1 MKFRKVI
8 ESGIITAA
16 LALTSVTTAVSAS
29 AAEVDTTG
37 VVGSVLDRAS
47 QAASTGVQS
56 VQIIQQNAQAAAEA
70 AEWADKMLVTVDKD
84 SSLNIRKE
92 ASADAEVVGKF
103 YAGSGAEVLETGD
116 EWTKVKSGDV
126 EGYVNNAYC
135 VFGED
140 AHTYAEENCET
151 KATANADG
159 IRVREASNTDAK
171 ILDVIDSGASLTVNT
186 DAEEVDG
193 WVSVD
198 CNGTTAYVAADYVD
212 VALNIDDAVSMEEIR
227 AREAA
232 AAQKAAQ
239 EAAAQ
244 AGNSNSGSDS
254 AAVTT
259 SSEAV
264 SASSSDT
271 QLLAAIIQCEA
282 GGEPYS
288 GQLAVGAVVM
298 NRVKSEDFP
307 NTVTEVVWDNSDGV
321 PQFSPTYD
329 GRINEVA
336 VSDETREA
344 VKQALK
350 GTNYSEGALFFIQ
363 KSAAEEH
370 NVKWFEKD
378 LKRLFKYGVH
388 EFYTYK

>member
-16 LALTSVTTAVSAS
+16 LAITSVTTAVSAS
-29 AAEVDTTG
+29 AAETGTTTENAT
-37 VVGSVLDRAS
+37 VNVNVADRVS

-135 VFGED
+135 VFGEA

-151 KATANADG
+151 KATANTDG

-186 DAEEVDG
+186 DAEAIDG
-193 WVSVD
+193 WISVD

-244 AGNSNSGSDS
+244 AGSSNTDS

-298 NRVKSEDFP
+298 NRVKSGSFP
-307 NTVTEVVWDNSDGV
+307 NSISGV
-321 PQFSPTYD
+321 IYQSGQFTPASSGKLARVLSSGKISSSCY
-329 GRINEVA
+329 
-336 VSDETREA
+336 
-344 VKQALK
+344 QA
-350 GTNYSEGALFFIQ
+350 
-363 KSAAEEH
+363 AAEALSGAD
-370 NVKWFEKD
+370 NTGGA
-378 LKRLFKYGVH
+378 KYFHAGTSGSGTVIGSQI
-388 EFYTYK
+388 FY

>member
-16 LALTSVTTAVSAS
+16 LAITSVTTAVSAS
-29 AAEVDTTG
+29 AAETGTTTENAT
-37 VVGSVLDRAS
+37 VNVNVADRVS

-135 VFGED
+135 VFGEA

-151 KATANADG
+151 KATANTDG

-186 DAEEVDG
+186 DVEAIDG
-193 WVSVD
+193 WISVD

-244 AGNSNSGSDS
+244 AGSSNTDS
-254 AAVTT
+254 TAVTT

-298 NRVKSEDFP
+298 NRVKSGSFP
-307 NTVTEVVWDNSDGV
+307 NSISGV
-321 PQFSPTYD
+321 IYQSGQFTPASSGKLARVLSSGNISSSCY
-329 GRINEVA
+329 
-336 VSDETREA
+336 
-344 VKQALK
+344 QA
-350 GTNYSEGALFFIQ
+350 
-363 KSAAEEH
+363 AAEALSGAD
-370 NVKWFEKD
+370 NTGGA
-378 LKRLFKYGVH
+378 KYFHAGTSGSGTVIGSQI
-388 EFYTYK
+388 FY

>member
-8 ESGIITAA
+8 ESGIITAT
-16 LALTSVTTAVSAS
+16 LAIASVTTAVSAS
-29 AAEVDTTG
+29 AAETGTTTEKTT
-37 VVGSVLDRAS
+37 VNVAERVS

-159 IRVREASNTDAK
+159 IRVRETSDTDAK
-171 ILDVIDSGASLTVNT
+171 ILDVIDSGASLTVNK

-232 AAQKAAQ
+232 AAQKAAE

-244 AGNSNSGSDS
+244 KAAQAGSSNSSSDS

-264 SASSSDT
+264 SASSNDT

-288 GQLAVGAVVM
+288 GQLAVGAVIM
-298 NRVKSEDFP
+298 NRVKSGSFP
-307 NTVTEVVWDNSDGV
+307 NSISGVVYQSG
-321 PQFSPTYD
+321 QFTPASSGKLARVLSSGNISSSCY
-329 GRINEVA
+329 
-336 VSDETREA
+336 
-344 VKQALK
+344 QA
-350 GTNYSEGALFFIQ
+350 
-363 KSAAEEH
+363 AAEALSGAD
-370 NVKWFEKD
+370 NTGGA
-378 LKRLFKYGVH
+378 KYFHAGTSGSGTVIGSQI
-388 EFYTYK
+388 FY

>member
-29 AAEVDTTG
+29 AAETGTTTESAT
-37 VVGSVLDRAS
+37 VNANVADRVS

-288 GQLAVGAVVM
+288 GHRWSRPSAHPPHGPACSWSCCHEPCKKRIFPEQHFRCYLPERSVYTGFQWKACKSIKQRKYLIQLLSGSS
-298 NRVKSEDFP
+298 RS
-307 NTVTEVVWDNSDGV
+307 
-321 PQFSPTYD
+321 
-329 GRINEVA
+329 I
-336 VSDETREA
+336 
-344 VKQALK
+344 
-350 GTNYSEGALFFIQ
+350 
-363 KSAAEEH
+363 
-370 NVKWFEKD
+370 KWC
-378 LKRLFKYGVH
+378 R
-388 EFYTYK
+388 

>member
-16 LALTSVTTAVSAS
+16 LAITSVTTAVSAS
-29 AAEVDTTG
+29 AAETGTTTENAT
-37 VVGSVLDRAS
+37 VNVNVADRVS

-135 VFGED
+135 VFGEA

-151 KATANADG
+151 KATANTDG

-186 DAEEVDG
+186 DVEAIDG
-193 WVSVD
+193 WISVD

-244 AGNSNSGSDS
+244 AGSSNTDS

-298 NRVKSEDFP
+298 NRVKSGSFP
-307 NTVTEVVWDNSDGV
+307 NSISGV
-321 PQFSPTYD
+321 IYQSGQFTPASSGKLARVLSSGNISSSCY
-329 GRINEVA
+329 
-336 VSDETREA
+336 
-344 VKQALK
+344 QA
-350 GTNYSEGALFFIQ
+350 
-363 KSAAEEH
+363 AAEALSGAD
-370 NVKWFEKD
+370 NTGGA
-378 LKRLFKYGVH
+378 KYFHAGTSGSGTVIGSQI
-388 EFYTYK
+388 FY

>member
-29 AAEVDTTG
+29 AAETGTTTESAT
-37 VVGSVLDRAS
+37 VNANVADRVS

-151 KATANADG
+151 KATANAEVSVF
-159 IRVREASNTDAK
+159 VRHPTQMQK
-171 ILDVIDSGASLTVNT
+171 FLTIIDSGASLTVNT

-298 NRVKSEDFP
+298 NRVKSGSFP
-307 NTVTEVVWDNSDGV
+307 NSNFPVLST
-321 PQFSPTYD
+321 
-329 GRINEVA
+329 RA
-336 VSDETREA
+336 VS
-344 VKQALK
+344 L
-350 GTNYSEGALFFIQ
+350 
-363 KSAAEEH
+363 H
-370 NVKWFEKD
+370 
-378 LKRLFKYGVH
+378 RLPVESLQEY
-388 EFYTYK
+388 